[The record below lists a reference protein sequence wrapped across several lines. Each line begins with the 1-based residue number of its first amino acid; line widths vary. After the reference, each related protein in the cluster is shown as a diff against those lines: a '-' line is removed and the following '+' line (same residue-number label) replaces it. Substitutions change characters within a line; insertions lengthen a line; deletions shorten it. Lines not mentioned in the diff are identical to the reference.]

1 MSQRRRY
8 ATKTQVEA
16 AVKIA
21 RELELIPAE
30 GPVSIEFA
38 PDGRIR
44 LSPPPVAEA
53 DEWQRLARAAQG

>member
-1 MSQRRRY
+1 MTTRRRY
-8 ATKTQVEA
+8 ATKAQVEA

-21 RELELIPAE
+21 RELALIPAD
-30 GPVSIEFA
+30 GHASIEFA

-44 LSPPPVAEA
+44 LSPPPAAEG